1 MKSLKPLLRNNQLA
15 IKYLTIKNII
25 LEKLNAIIHITQ
37 HSEEQIKQKFQEI
50 QETNDL
56 IRVNSQLI
64 LENQVFLL
72 KSSIETVDAL
82 RQSMI
87 KSESILNELRK
98 SIGSIADES
107 LRMHQ
112 AIKHIY
118 PLVDESHNEL
128 RQSIRSIA
136 DESLRTHLAI
146 NQISQL
152 VGENY
157 KAAEKPYQELANIR
171 QEVTEFKQENLTL
184 SNDTKLLLGQIYDD
198 VHNQKFKLVTDPSHF
213 QEIEIEL
220 MVYLYSYLPDRRA
233 IDVGANRGDVSVRL
247 LQTGYEVYA
256 FEPFPPVLQKLKER
270 LGNNP
275 NFHALSY
282 ALGAVNETR
291 DLHLAVDQT
300 EDKIYDDTTFYSSLT
315 PHSLAEGLIFK
326 QVIPVTVKSLA
337 SLHETGEV
345 PCQVGLVKIDAE
357 GFDLEVIKGM
367 GDFRYPVVLA
377 EFWDPSFPFGKDG
390 AMNYLRDMVPAM
402 QQRGYSWHI
411 IIYRIWGRHDI
422 SYYCNSM
429 YSFDNSWGNVVFF
442 QDYAIFSEALK
453 WCNATMPATYFAV

>member
-1 MKSLKPLLRNNQLA
+1 MKSLKTLARNNQLA
-15 IKYLTIKNII
+15 NKYLTIKNII
-25 LEKLNAIIHITQ
+25 LDKLNAIIYTTQ
-37 HSEEQIKQKFQEI
+37 HSDEQAKQKFQEI

-56 IRVNSQLI
+56 ILVNSRLI

-72 KSSIETVDAL
+72 KSSIETVDAV
-82 RQSMI
+82 RQSIIKADSTLNELKQSIRSIVDESMI
-87 KSESILNELRK
+87 KSESALNDLRQ

-107 LRMHQ
+107 LLTHQ
-112 AIKHIY
+112 
-118 PLVDESHNEL
+118 
-128 RQSIRSIA
+128 
-136 DESLRTHLAI
+136 AI
-146 NQISQL
+146 NQIYQL
-152 VGENY
+152 VGESY

-171 QEVTEFKQENLTL
+171 QEVTTVKQENLSL
-184 SNDTKLLLGQIYDD
+184 SNDTRQLLGQICDNL
-198 VHNQKFKLVTDPSHF
+198 HNQKFKLVTDPSHF

-220 MVYLYSYLPDRRA
+220 MVFLYSYLPHRRA

-256 FEPFPPVLQKLKER
+256 FEPFPPVLHKLKER

-282 ALGAVNETR
+282 ALGAVNEIK

-300 EDKIYDDTTFYSSLT
+300 EDKIYDDTTFYSTLA
-315 PHSLAEGLIFK
+315 PHSLAEGLIFNE
-326 QVIPVTVKSLA
+326 VIPVDVKSLA

-377 EFWDPSFPFGKDG
+377 EFWDPSFPFGKAG

-411 IIYRIWGRHDI
+411 TIYRIWGRHDI

-429 YSFDNSWGNVVFF
+429 YSFDNSWGNVIFF
-442 QDYAIFSEALK
+442 QDYEIFSEALK